1 MEVFLQVWDELDDW
15 VGCVRHVLLG
25 LRVDLS

>member
-1 MEVFLQVWDELDDW
+1 MEVLLQVWDELDDL
-15 VGCVRHVLLG
+15 VGCVRQVWLG

>member
-15 VGCVRHVLLG
+15 VGCVRQVLLG
-25 LRVDLS
+25 LRIDLS